1 MIQPRIGQ
9 ILPSLK
15 PTVMKMILP
24 ALLLTSLIQ
33 GALAQVPQRTPENVE
48 KYKTICREHIQK
60 VMKGM
65 YREAG
70 GSLSCPCLAPGSNQ
84 YLDMLWYRDSWL
96 SNVALGQNSWRTEA
110 KRMELK
116 RFNMSRDVY

>member
-1 MIQPRIGQ
+1 
-9 ILPSLK
+9 
-15 PTVMKMILP
+15 MILP

-48 KYKTICREHIQK
+48 QYKTICREHIQK